1 MDFNQPVQALI
12 PGAQGRILAVLAQT
26 TAELSLRTIA
36 RLSDVSPAQTSRVL
50 PPLVRLG
57 LVTRREVPPST
68 LFALERTH
76 VAAEPLLRLARSREL
91 ALERMGELAAA
102 LPVMPVS
109 VIVFGSFARGDG
121 EPSSDIDVVLVRP
134 TEADPESDHW
144 LAAMHQWTTQLSS
157 FTGNNVEILEVGED
171 EVGERLSG
179 DRPVWRDI
187 RRQGIVVFGR
197 SIALLAEHE
206 DAR

>member
-1 MDFNQPVQALI
+1 MDFNQPVQAII
-12 PGAQGRILAVLAQT
+12 PGAQGRILAVLAHT

-50 PPLVRLG
+50 PQLVRLG

-68 LFALERTH
+68 LFALELTH

-91 ALERMGELAAA
+91 VLERMGELAAE
-102 LPVMPVS
+102 LPVRPVS

-121 EPSSDIDVVLVRP
+121 EPESDIDVVLVRP
-134 TEADPESDHW
+134 AEADPESESW
-144 LAAMHQWTTQLSS
+144 LAAIDQWTTKLRCL
-157 FTGNNVEILEVGED
+157 TGNSVEILEVGGD
-171 EVGERLSG
+171 EVGEHLAG

-197 SIALLAEHE
+197 SFALLSEHV